1 MSPTRRAVGVLALS
15 SLLAVAPSAQQQPTF
30 RGSVDLIAVDAQVV
44 DNSGAPIE
52 AMRATDFEVS
62 LGGRRRHVV
71 SADFTRFDS
80 SNTTLP
86 FAPLAPISPDGVRGS
101 LPVARTVILAIDQSS
116 FEIGAA
122 KAPLE
127 AAREF
132 VSALPETDDVGLYVF
147 PSGPRVTPGDG
158 RALVRQ
164 ALSTVT
170 GNKMRFGGMYH
181 LRPAEVVDIT
191 GVIGG
196 ANTGGFAARVRASQL
211 TAAQI
216 DANPVYGVQ
225 ARECPDD
232 PECGSRIVTEAQAM
246 ALHLE
251 GQATH
256 ALQGLEAL
264 LDSLTDLPGRKMV
277 VLITAGLVVS
287 DRPGGRPDVGDLSRV
302 LGQRAADANAVVYTI
317 HADSTFSGLYSAARR
332 RIGDIERER
341 DRSINSDWLDRF
353 SASAGGTRI
362 HVPVGAGEFAF
373 ERVLREMSGY
383 YLLGVEPAAED
394 RDGRPR
400 ELKVKV
406 NRRGVTVRARQWVV
420 VPKRG

>member
-1 MSPTRRAVGVLALS
+1 MSPTRAVAAITLS
-15 SLLAVAPSAQQQPTF
+15 SLLVVAPAAQQQPTF
-30 RGSVDLIAVDAQVV
+30 RSSVDLIAVDAQVV
-44 DNSGAPIE
+44 DGSGTPLD
-52 AMRATDFEVS
+52 AMLAADFEVS
-62 LGGRRRHVV
+62 LGGRRRRVV
-71 SADFTRFDS
+71 SADFTRIEHA
-80 SNTTLP
+80 NTTLP
-86 FAPLAPISPDGVRGS
+86 FAPLPPLASDSRPARPA
-101 LPVARTVILAIDQSS
+101 LARTVILAIDQSS

-127 AAREF
+127 AARDF
-132 VSALPETDDVGLYVF
+132 VSALPESDELGLFVF
-147 PSGPRVTPGDG
+147 PNGPRVAPGDG

-164 ALSTVT
+164 ALSMVT

-191 GVIGG
+191 GLIGG
-196 ANTGGFAARVRASQL
+196 ANPGGFASRVRASQL

-256 ALQGLEAL
+256 TLQGLEAL
-264 LDSLTDLPGRKMV
+264 LDSLTDIPGRKTV
-277 VLITAGLVVS
+277 VLVTAGLVVS
-287 DRPGGRPDVGDLSRV
+287 DRPGGRPDVGDLARV
-302 LGQRAADANAVVYTI
+302 LGQRVADANAVVYTV
-317 HADSTFSGLYSAARR
+317 HADASFAGLYSAARR
-332 RIGDIERER
+332 RIGDIERNR

-353 SASAGGTRI
+353 SESAGGTRI

-373 ERVLREMSGY
+373 ERVLRETSGY

-400 ELKVKV
+400 ELKVRV
-406 NRRGVTVRARQWVV
+406 NKRGVTVRARQWVV
-420 VPKRG
+420 VPKRN